1 MTRDTLKYSTYE
13 LFDFLLDPDFKQWVQ
28 HPDDELN
35 ECWHAIINANP
46 TQYHTIQQA
55 IKIIKNLPPV
65 NQNIHT
71 ERKNVLW
78 AKIEEKIND
87 PFKIQPKKLRLDFVK
102 YAAAILIV
110 VVTASSIWF
119 HQRTT
124 SLIQIVTGNGEIKS
138 LLLPDGSTVYL
149 APNSSISYHKNLA
162 ENEQR
167 EIWATGDVRFD
178 VKHINQN
185 PKAILK
191 GERFIVHLGQKI
203 NIEVLGTV
211 FNVSSRLGN
220 SSVELISGV
229 VRVNRNHKQFMLK
242 PGESAFINAEEQLE
256 VSNKVLSISREWEQ
270 QTVSLNRTS
279 VEKILEL
286 LKNTY
291 GIELKVENK
300 SILKKEIDGV
310 LPLNDS
316 AKALE
321 ILTHITSTDLQ
332 VKDGTYVLKARR

>member
-1 MTRDTLKYSTYE
+1 MTRDKLKYSHYE

-35 ECWHAIINANP
+35 EYWYAIINANP
-46 TQYHTIQQA
+46 LQYPTIQQA
-55 IKIIKNLPPV
+55 IKIINNLPAV
-65 NQNIHT
+65 DQNIHT

-78 AKIEEKIND
+78 AKIEENIND
-87 PFKIQPKKLRLDFVK
+87 PLQIQPKKLRLGFVR

-110 VVTASSIWF
+110 FGTVSSIWF
-119 HQRTT
+119 YQKTT
-124 SLIQIVTGNGEIKS
+124 ALIQIVTGNAEIRS
-138 LLLPDGSTVYL
+138 VLLPDGSTVYL
-149 APNSSISYHKNLA
+149 APNSSISYNKNLA
-162 ENEQR
+162 KNKQR
-167 EIWATGDVRFD
+167 EIWATGDARFN

-191 GERFIVHLGQKI
+191 GERFIVHLGQKV

-211 FNVSSRLGN
+211 FNVSSRPGN

-229 VRVNRNHKQFMLK
+229 VRVNRNQKQFLLQ
-242 PGESAFINAEEQLE
+242 PGESAFTNTKDQLE
-256 VSNKVLSISREWEQ
+256 VSSKVLPITREWEQ

-286 LKNTY
+286 VKNTY
-291 GIELKVENK
+291 GIELKVENT
-300 SILKKEIDGV
+300 SILQKEIDGV

-321 ILTHITSTDLQ
+321 ILTNITGTDLQ
-332 VKDGTYVLKARR
+332 VKNGTYLLKPRR